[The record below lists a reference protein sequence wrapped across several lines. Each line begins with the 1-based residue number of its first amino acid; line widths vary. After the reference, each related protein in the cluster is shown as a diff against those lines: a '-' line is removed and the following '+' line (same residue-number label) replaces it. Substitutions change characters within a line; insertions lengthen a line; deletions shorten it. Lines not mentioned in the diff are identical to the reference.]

1 MFFTSF
7 GDFFIETTTAEIA
20 SPEVS
25 RGSRHR
31 CGEEDLQ
38 VGIYCDAEEEDA

>member
-1 MFFTSF
+1 MIDATA
-7 GDFFIETTTAEIA
+7 AEIA

-38 VGIYCDAEEEDA
+38 VGINCDAEEEDAFNN

>member
-1 MFFTSF
+1 MIDATA
-7 GDFFIETTTAEIA
+7 AEIA

-25 RGSRHR
+25 RAARHR

-38 VGIYCDAEEEDA
+38 VGIYCDAAEKNS

>member
-1 MFFTSF
+1 MIDATA
-7 GDFFIETTTAEIA
+7 AEIA

-25 RGSRHR
+25 RHC

-38 VGIYCDAEEEDA
+38 VGIYCDAAEKNS